1 MPPLLSSPP
10 INAVSPLNDA
20 IQGMFYQSC
29 LNPKP
34 YYCDKDLEPLFA
46 QVAVE
51 FDMKK
56 RNDAL
61 AKIQEK
67 YKSEAAH
74 IMLHE
79 IVDLT
84 AVQRNVK
91 NFKNRVRTFNY
102 EDIEF
107 AN

>member
-1 MPPLLSSPP
+1 MITTSFAATMLASGPLASLPAQDDLQRALGE
-10 INAVSPLNDA
+10 IAELRAQNRA
-20 IQGMFYQSC
+20 IT
-29 LNPKP
+29 
-34 YYCDKDLEPLFA
+34 E
-46 QVAVE
+46 
-51 FDMKK
+51 

-67 YKSEAAH
+67 YKAEAAH

-79 IVDLT
+79 IIDLT